1 VESERMNKAGL
12 AMALLVA
19 VVVGGIFALHPQF
32 DIDLTALFYDPATK
46 TFWAWGWIG
55 TEYVR
60 DAATLLITLLVAP
73 AFLAVA
79 GKLVMPRRRML
90 IGGRAAIFL
99 IATLALGP
107 GILAN
112 GILKEH
118 WARMRPEDIT
128 QLGGKEVFTPWWD
141 PRGPCTEN
149 CSFIAGEPS
158 GAFWTLAPAALA
170 PPQWRPLAYAGAL
183 LFGTAMGVLRIA
195 GGAHFFTDVVFA
207 GVFVFLLIW
216 TTYGL
221 IYRWR
226 PTRLSDEAVEQLI
239 ERASNSL
246 SAFFRRLGGR
256 KSL

>member
-1 VESERMNKAGL
+1 MNKAGL
-12 AMALLVA
+12 AIALLVA
-19 VVVGGIFALHPQF
+19 VAVGGIFALHPQF
-32 DIDLTALFYDPATK
+32 DIDLTALFYDPATRS
-46 TFWAWGWIG
+46 FWAWGWIG

-60 DAATLLITLLVAP
+60 DTATVLITLLVAP
-73 AFLAVA
+73 AFLAVV

-128 QLGGKEVFTPWWD
+128 QLGGKEPFTPWWD
-141 PRGPCTEN
+141 PRGPCAEN

-207 GVFVFLLIW
+207 GVFTFLIVW
-216 TTYGL
+216 TLHGL

-226 PTRLSDEAVEQLI
+226 PTRLSDEAVERLI
-239 ERASNSL
+239 ERVSNSL
-246 SAFFRRLGGR
+246 AAFFRRLGGR